1 MESALF
7 CARCAT
13 ELIPGD
19 GSYYVVKIEA
29 VADPNGPTLASDIP
43 SSNEIRRQIKKLIAQ
58 LEDVSAQEAMHQVHR
73 RLTIHLCGKC
83 YSGWIEN
90 PVGG

>member
-29 VADPNGPTLASDIP
+29 VADPNGPTVASEIP

-83 YSGWIEN
+83 YGGWIEN
-90 PVGG
+90 PAGG